1 MSDSKTEAHNHCAER
16 PLFLTELI
24 LLGNSEL
31 TSLAT
36 FFISHLQYVTSQ
48 AALYFEEAEKTS
60 LSCKKVFFI
69 LVYTEK
75 SLQPMDFKSLPSNQ
89 IFKNNFSL
97 NFCSKIAPK
106 KSANEFWLTSPSKQ
120 FGV

>member
-1 MSDSKTEAHNHCAER
+1 MIFQPVEEQGFNFRCVYNSKTEAPNHCAER

-31 TSLAT
+31 KSLTT

-48 AALYFEEAEKTS
+48 ALVYFEEAEKTS
-60 LSCKKVFFI
+60 LSQKKVFFI

-75 SLQPMDFKSLPSNQ
+75 SLQPMDFKSLLSNL
-89 IFKNNFSL
+89 IFKNNFNL
-97 NFCSKIAPK
+97 N
-106 KSANEFWLTSPSKQ
+106 SALK
-120 FGV
+120 